1 MCATRNSS
9 SAYTKN
15 AYKLVEE
22 GKHNFETSKT
32 YEQVLHR
39 RAYSKGLLGKVLTVI
54 RPQGNVNENH

>member
-15 AYKLVEE
+15 AYKLEEE

-32 YEQVLHR
+32 YEQALHR
-39 RAYSKGLLGKVLTVI
+39 RAYSKGLLGKVLTII